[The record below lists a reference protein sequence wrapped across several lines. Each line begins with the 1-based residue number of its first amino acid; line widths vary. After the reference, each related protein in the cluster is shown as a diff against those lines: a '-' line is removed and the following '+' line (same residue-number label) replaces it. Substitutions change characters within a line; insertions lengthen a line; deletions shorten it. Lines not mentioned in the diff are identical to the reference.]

1 MDKEDTQLNVVTV
14 YFGPKEVPF
23 ENMGNETWYHI
34 STSHG
39 GMIHSLSMLLLC
51 GGLHKDKISMDKL

>member
-1 MDKEDTQLNVVTV
+1 MDTEDTQLDTVTV
-14 YFGPKEVPF
+14 YFGPTEVPF
-23 ENMGNETWYHI
+23 ENIGNETCYHI

-51 GGLHKDKISMDKL
+51 DVLA